1 MVEVEPLAVV
11 ELAVSPLLLRQLWKV
26 EVEPVAVVGS
36 ASASLVIFLHLS
48 MVQKSSMGVGLAPL
62 SGLHQQL
69 SVSANLYQESVPTD
83 CQALL
88 DRRLAA
94 NLCQASKATDRQA
107 LLDRQATDCQAL
119 LARRVV

>member
-1 MVEVEPLAVV
+1 M

-36 ASASLVIFLHLS
+36 ASTHLS
-48 MVQKSSMGVGLAPL
+48 MVQASSMGVGLAPL

-69 SVSANLYQESVPTD
+69 SVSANLYQESVATD